1 MVTNCDCLQMKRAN
15 VTLKSGRVGAS
26 PKRIS
31 QTAWIVGDDKVYTER
46 ISRRVSHITGFDMET
61 AEDLQISSY
70 GTGGFY
76 VHHQD
81 FYPDGHPEMYQA
93 RGNRIATW
101 MFYGSDVELGG
112 ATVFLHGNVT
122 VFPKKGSAVFWH
134 NLHRNGSNDYRT
146 MHAGCPV
153 LVGSKW
159 GEEKNWAW
167 LVDHRHNHY
176 KWSISFF

>member
-1 MVTNCDCLQMKRAN
+1 MKRGI
-15 VTLKSGRVGAS
+15 VLLPSGEVGAS
-26 PKRIS
+26 PYRIS
-31 QTAWIVGDDKVYTER
+31 QTAWIEGDEKVYTEK

-61 AEDLQISSY
+61 TEDLQISSY
-70 GTGGFY
+70 GIGGFNID
-76 VHHQD
+76 HHD
-81 FYPDGHPEMYQA
+81 FYPDGDRESMKMLYQG

-122 VFPKKGSAVFWH
+122 VFPKKGLAVFWH

-146 MHAGCPV
+146 IHAACPV

-159 GEEKNWAW
+159 GEKKNWARGPQTQS
-167 LVDHRHNHY
+167 L
-176 KWSISFF
+176 